1 MANSLAKSTPL
12 RVRFLLNTVAPRT
25 TDSVRDEPLKI
36 VLTIVNQQQ
45 SLPKQQRP
53 LGWDRNNVMFKYSPD
68 RTDVSTVCIVQYNLI
83 SLQCIFTFNVA
94 AGRSVAIY
102 GHRAKFVSLSSQ
114 IVFQSG
120 LPPLAT
126 LLLCTPSKGSRTF
139 GGGIQMTLIPTD
151 MFIDTD
157 RR

>member
-68 RTDVSTVCIVQYNLI
+68 RTDVFNGLHCSVQFNFSTVHLHVQR
-83 SLQCIFTFNVA
+83 CC
-94 AGRSVAIY
+94 
-102 GHRAKFVSLSSQ
+102 RALRGYLRAQ
-114 IVFQSG
+114 G
-120 LPPLAT
+120 
-126 LLLCTPSKGSRTF
+126 
-139 GGGIQMTLIPTD
+139 
-151 MFIDTD
+151 
-157 RR
+157 